1 MNKKILLGL
10 AVMVI
15 GVIVLPQTISLFAGQ
30 HNFYDTISNP
40 TTAVPC
46 LKCHT
51 DISDELQQ
59 PGTVNAIHNAMGCD
73 QCHITAAPNSEGLR
87 QRLNFHAAAT
97 AACIDCHNATLLYGT
112 FPHSPNN
119 TRLGCLTCH
128 RNPRQIPGNFS
139 ALSIFSSTEVHN
151 IFAFSARNSSLLKDA
166 NEACISCHTHVK
178 VNIVWTRATTMV
190 FEEAIKV
197 DSNGNRTWIMS
208 NLTATGVNITT
219 TSG

>member
-10 AVMVI
+10 AVMAI

-51 DISDELQQ
+51 DISGELQQ
-59 PGTVNAIHNAMGCD
+59 PGIVNAIHNTMGCD
-73 QCHITAAPNSEGLR
+73 QCHITAAPNSEGSR
-87 QRLNFHAAAT
+87 QGLNFHAAAT

-112 FPHSPNN
+112 FAHNANS
-119 TRLGCLTCH
+119 TKLGCLTCH
-128 RNPRQIPGNFS
+128 RNPQQIPGNFS
-139 ALSIFSSTEVHN
+139 ALSIFSSAEVHN
-151 IFAFSARNSSLLKDA
+151 IFAFSAKNSSLLKDA
-166 NEACISCHTHVK
+166 NEACIACHTHVK

-190 FEEAIKV
+190 FGETEIV
-197 DSNGNRTWIMS
+197 DINGNRTWLMS
-208 NLTATGVNITT
+208 NMTATGVNITT